1 MHSLVW
7 GSLSQRGALGL
18 GPRSHE
24 EQVLLAGAGVGGG
37 GSESAVSLGVGS
49 RKQDLL
55 QERWAQTCWVWL
67 PGVPGAVPV
76 LPPHTCHCPPSPAT
90 GHPNPEATLP
100 QSLQAT
106 ESRMVGWAWS
116 PETVTIP
123 GSPCSPSGLSLL
135 YFSSCHLPPWY
146 LLEFPCI

>member
-1 MHSLVW
+1 MGVSEPE
-7 GSLSQRGALGL
+7 GGPGPGPQIPRGA
-18 GPRSHE
+18 
-24 EQVLLAGAGVGGG
+24 GAARWCWSGGG
-37 GSESAVSLGVGS
+37 ESESAVSLGVGS

-67 PGVPGAVPV
+67 PGVPGAAPV